1 MPIQEDYQVTLE
13 AFHGPLDLLLFLIR
27 RAEVDVQDISIAQ
40 ITDQYLAFL
49 KQIDDIDIDLAGEF
63 LVMAATL
70 IEIKSRAIAPIE
82 KAAEGEGEATTGITG
97 DAEAADPRFELI
109 QQLLAYQRY
118 RIAADELEKRRVA
131 FLNRFPIRPRRTEP
145 EKTMAEL
152 AAAAEAETAPAV
164 ELELEDA
171 HVLDLSEAYARIME
185 SIDFTRLGEHRIEVD
200 DTPIALHQEDL
211 LDRLTRAHERQ
222 ITLQEA
228 FEGKSRGQRIGLF
241 LAMLELTRIRRITVR
256 QDEII
261 NPIVVVLNADPDV
274 EVEPDLP
281 GEPVS

>member
-1 MPIQEDYQVTLE
+1 MPLQEDYQVSLE

-40 ITDQYLAFL
+40 ITDQYLVFL

-82 KAAEGEGEATTGITG
+82 KPAEGDGEAAG
-97 DAEAADPRFELI
+97 DAAREMEAADPRFELI

-131 FLNRFPIRPRRTEP
+131 FLNRFPIRARRTEP

-152 AAAAEAETAPAV
+152 AAEAESETAPAV
-164 ELELEDA
+164 ELELDDA
-171 HVLDLSEAYARIME
+171 HVLDLSDAYARIME
-185 SIDFTRLGEHRIEVD
+185 SIDFTKLGEHRIEVD

-211 LDRLTRAHERQ
+211 LDRLTRAKERR

-241 LAMLELTRIRRITVR
+241 LAMLELTRVRRITVR
-256 QDEII
+256 QDEILS
-261 NPIVVVLNADPDV
+261 PIVVLLNDDPDIAISDSGIAAGD
-274 EVEPDLP
+274 E
-281 GEPVS
+281 

>member
-1 MPIQEDYQVTLE
+1 MPMQEDYQVSLE

-49 KQIDDIDIDLAGEF
+49 KQIDDVDIDLAGEF

-70 IEIKSRAIAPIE
+70 IETKSRAIAPVD
-82 KAAEGEGEATTGITG
+82 KSAGAAEGDDAASPEH
-97 DAEAADPRFELI
+97 AEAADPRFELI

-118 RIAADELEKRRVA
+118 RIAGDELEKRRIA
-131 FLNRFPIRPRRTEP
+131 YLHRFPVRARRSEP

-152 AAAAEAETAPAV
+152 AAEAESAPAV
-164 ELELEDA
+164 ELELDDA
-171 HVLDLSEAYARIME
+171 HVLDLSDAYARIME
-185 SIDFTRLGEHRIEVD
+185 SIDFTKLGEHRIEVD
-200 DTPIALHQEDL
+200 ETPIALHQEDL
-211 LDRLTRAHERQ
+211 LDRLTRSTERR

-241 LAMLELTRIRRITVR
+241 LAMLELTRVRRIVVR
-256 QDEII
+256 QDEILS
-261 NPIVVVLNADPDV
+261 PIVVVLNEDPDIAAENAEAGV
-274 EVEPDLP
+274 VQT
-281 GEPVS
+281 